1 MDLIGKTVK
10 TDIFDAVFVCNG
22 HFSCPRI
29 PQHTGQNLYKG
40 KLLHSHDYRD
50 PNVFTDEKVLVVG
63 SGASGVDIAY
73 FTSKVSKKTTISYHD
88 YTKPIPDGI
97 FIKPDIKAFTEAGAE
112 FQDGTC
118 EDFTV
123 VIFCTGTQYTKR

>member
-1 MDLIGKTVK
+1 MDLIDNTVQ

-22 HFSCPRI
+22 HFSYPRI

-88 YTKPIPDGI
+88 YTKPIPNGI
-97 FIKPDIKAFTEAGAE
+97 FIKPDIKAFTETGVE

-123 VIFCTGTQYTKR
+123 VIFCTGT